1 MEDDLMIQT
10 DLASDQEVEPANTI
24 QVLCLVNQ
32 MILIA
37 EIDEV
42 LADIGQPDCKLINP
56 CVIADGKLSKWM
68 SDLTPNKEMFMSSD
82 KILTLVDPT
91 KKLLDKEWF
100 TSQYGSPPIE
110 LSTPLILE
118 RVIDSIDLNK
128 FQMGTFEDNFYLSL
142 DFKDVVQNE
151 NSVNL
156 DLIKNGLI
164 NEFQVLGSKNI
175 LVKDDQ
181 FTVKSGDTALRLYGS
196 LDIEFN
202 NDLYRSNFT
211 SIILPYDKKTIKLII
226 VYRDEDRYANDI
238 ESRILESFDIIKEL

>member
-56 CVIADGKLSKWM
+56 CVIIDGKLSKWM

-91 KKLLDKEWF
+91 KKLLAEYTK
-100 TSQYGSPPIE
+100 
-110 LSTPLILE
+110 
-118 RVIDSIDLNK
+118 
-128 FQMGTFEDNFYLSL
+128 
-142 DFKDVVQNE
+142 
-151 NSVNL
+151 
-156 DLIKNGLI
+156 
-164 NEFQVLGSKNI
+164 
-175 LVKDDQ
+175 
-181 FTVKSGDTALRLYGS
+181 
-196 LDIEFN
+196 
-202 NDLYRSNFT
+202 
-211 SIILPYDKKTIKLII
+211 
-226 VYRDEDRYANDI
+226 
-238 ESRILESFDIIKEL
+238 IIK